1 MGLLVG
7 CWHTAGYYNRVR
19 TWHGDEQHFNV
30 LLSRCTLWSFVTGS
44 TGGCDMCWGSSGFY
58 LFRSMLSPP
67 AWNSKNE
74 RTYVNDNCSVSGAQC
89 RGDLSLPEVEG
100 TKPPGSNVTPFGTS
114 TTDRPLAR
122 APNAAP
128 RRTSGSH
135 PSPRRE
141 MLCEL
146 HVTPAIL
153 PDSARFGEEA
163 SARSGTQTG

>member
-1 MGLLVG
+1 
-7 CWHTAGYYNRVR
+7 
-19 TWHGDEQHFNV
+19 
-30 LLSRCTLWSFVTGS
+30 
-44 TGGCDMCWGSSGFY
+44 
-58 LFRSMLSPP
+58 MLS
-67 AWNSKNE
+67 
-74 RTYVNDNCSVSGAQC
+74 VGAQC
-89 RGDLSLPEVEG
+89 CGDLSLPEVEG

-153 PDSARFGEEA
+153 PDSARFGEEEFT
-163 SARSGTQTG
+163 RSGTQTG